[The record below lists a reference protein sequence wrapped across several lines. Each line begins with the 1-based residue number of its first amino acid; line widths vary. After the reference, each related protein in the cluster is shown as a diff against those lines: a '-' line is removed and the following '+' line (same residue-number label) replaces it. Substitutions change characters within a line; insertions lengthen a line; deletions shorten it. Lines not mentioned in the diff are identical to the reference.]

1 MGEINVELLGTDAMA
16 AVLLEIIVEVRD
28 SFFDQ
33 MNTTL
38 LPFI

>member
-1 MGEINVELLGTDAMA
+1 MGEINVELLDTD
-16 AVLLEIIVEVRD
+16 VTGCSVTGNNYGGERSI
-28 SFFDQ
+28 FDQ